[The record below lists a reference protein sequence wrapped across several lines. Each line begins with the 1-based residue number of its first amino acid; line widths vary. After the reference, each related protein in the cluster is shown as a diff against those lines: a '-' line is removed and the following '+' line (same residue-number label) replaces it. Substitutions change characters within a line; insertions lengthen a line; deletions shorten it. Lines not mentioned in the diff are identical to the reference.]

1 MQNKLSLFKV
11 NNSYCNFLR
20 EYDYRV
26 TDNRYV
32 TYKSNRPY
40 VGVVFSIDDFCY
52 FAPLSSPKAKHRT
65 MPNNM
70 LDCIK
75 IQNGNYGVV
84 NLNNMIPVNIK
95 DIKLIDLQRPN
106 KDNFDDINILRNQ
119 YYWCN
124 KPNNIKKIR
133 KNAKLVYDIKISNN
147 KKHKK
152 LLNRT
157 CNFKLLEEKCL
168 EWKEMSF
175 FEKEKYKDDY
185 SLGRD
190 YDNSPSMKM

>member
-11 NNSYCNFLR
+11 NNCYCNFLR

-32 TYKSNRPY
+32 TYKNNRPY
-40 VGVVFSIDDFCY
+40 IGVVFTVDNVYY

-75 IQNGNYGVV
+75 IQNGNYGVI
-84 NLNNMIPVNIK
+84 NLNNMIPVNLK
-95 DIKLIDLQRPN
+95 DIKIIDLQRPN
-106 KDNFDDINILRNQ
+106 KDNFDDINILKNQ

-124 KPNNIKKIR
+124 KPNNIKKIK
-133 KNAKLVYDIKISNN
+133 KNARLVYDIKISNN
-147 KKHKK
+147 QIHKK

-157 CNFKLLEEKCL
+157 CDFKLLEQKCL
-168 EWKEMSF
+168 EWQKMSI
-175 FEKEKYKDDY
+175 FEKEKYNDDY

-190 YDNSPSMKM
+190 YNNSPSMKM